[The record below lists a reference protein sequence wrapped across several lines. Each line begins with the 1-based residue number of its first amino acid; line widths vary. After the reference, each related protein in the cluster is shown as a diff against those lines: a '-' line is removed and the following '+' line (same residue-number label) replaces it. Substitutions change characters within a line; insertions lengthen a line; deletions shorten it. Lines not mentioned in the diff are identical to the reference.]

1 MNKKEI
7 SLYLDGLSSGTE
19 TLFLR
24 HLEAINRLSRYE
36 ESGVKSWLTA
46 ENADSAD
53 IFFLGE
59 DHQIDNPLQLCRP
72 ILFDGVVPPA
82 LRPVAVSVKF
92 PMTSNSLRELM
103 QDAIENF
110 KPIETPAA
118 DKDDR
123 KITIRL
129 PERTPPVEQTV
140 EKPIEKPAEQ
150 TVEKQEE
157 KPVEKPVEQAIEK
170 QEEKSAEKPVEQVPE
185 KQEEKPIIQ
194 STEQPKETPQQIAGD
209 LPFFEGYLKTYQPKE
224 QTHSLIYKDGKTI
237 YINRLQGKVFADC
250 ENIRDLVKILST
262 TEQPKIS
269 EFSDNHDNLRAFP
282 FDAVL
287 WSYGLHAP
295 LFDEIVKKFDVTGQK
310 ARLKRWPLFGK
321 WETESKLLFLTTL
334 FTQKAASL
342 REAEV
347 KSGQNKD
354 FVLHFM
360 AAAELAGLPFELEQ
374 SNETED
380 TPITEK
386 KKVGWIN
393 SLRQK
398 LNMNNILS
406 GN

>member
-1 MNKKEI
+1 LMNKKEI

-36 ESGVKSWLTA
+36 ESGIKSWLTA

-110 KPIETPAA
+110 KPVETPAA

-129 PERTPPVEQTV
+129 PERTIPVRQV
-140 EKPIEKPAEQ
+140 L
-150 TVEKQEE
+150 
-157 KPVEKPVEQAIEK
+157 EK

-185 KQEEKPIIQ
+185 KQEEKPVEKPVEQVLEKQEEKQIIQ

-209 LPFFEGYLKTYQPKE
+209 LPFFEGYLKTYQPKD
-224 QTHSLIYKDGKTI
+224 QTHLLTYKDGKQI

-269 EFSDNHDNLRAFP
+269 EFSDNHGDLRAFP

-354 FVLHFM
+354 FVLHFF

-374 SNETED
+374 SNETEE